1 MKKKIIA
8 LLLVLS
14 MTIAMGGMAASAELA
29 KHERVYIVADSN
41 GSVLSLTDSIRL
53 ENRDGTDE
61 ITDSTM
67 LNDVQNIGGDQSFT
81 QEGNSIVWQ
90 AMGENIS
97 YQGTSDKT
105 PDVLPIVR
113 FTLDGKEVT
122 ASELSE
128 EKGDAT
134 VTVEYRSARDV
145 PTLTVTALV
154 LPESGVSDL
163 KTENA
168 AVLEEAGYRALV
180 GWSVTGADESLK
192 LPVSFHASF
201 RADHPDFSW
210 MMTFVSTDPIDRA
223 CREADSRIDLDVHAE
238 LDDAKALLTAMSDGV
253 TLPET
258 TGKTSEIGPK
268 VNELNDAL
276 TKLND
281 GAGDLA
287 DGAKSLSEGMGQLK
301 DGTNDLNNG
310 AQQLLTGTGTLRD
323 GANDLNSG
331 ALELLDGTAAL
342 KGGAFDLNNGTKAL
356 AEGAAALAAGAKEAE
371 AGAQQLYAALE
382 QIADGSSQV
391 NDGASRLADGSG
403 TLLQGLSDADAGAG
417 QLQSGLGTL
426 TAENDALNQGAQ
438 KIFAVILENTNSRI
452 AASGLESAGIVIP
465 ELTEDNYAVVLS
477 QVLEQLNPDA
487 LEAASVAAAEG
498 IVRPQVEA
506 KTADIRAAVE
516 AEVKNSVLTAVLKS
530 AQVDLSAEE
539 YNQAVQWGQIP
550 AEQNAAIQA
559 TVTEQMESE
568 AVKEK
573 IEQAVQA
580 QIDQLVSENVQKA
593 LASDQTAS
601 AKLAAAQDAFDSL
614 SSLKEQLDQINAF
627 VTGLQEYT
635 AGVSR
640 VEAGA
645 SGLRAGI
652 GQLKEGA
659 DALAGG
665 AQALSE
671 GTASLNNGILQV
683 TAGSAALQEGT
694 ESLSDGAEKLS
705 GGATTLDDGAARLA
719 TGAQSLHDGMGRLSD
734 GTAQLSGGAQDLYDG
749 VKELAN
755 GTSRLYDG
763 AQELCDG
770 SETLRNGAEELQEEG
785 TQKLLDEIYSAEK
798 EASEQL
804 MKYLEDDLENAL
816 DIFEDMRDKSA
827 LGGFD
832 LRNDGIEMDTVY
844 IIRTDLEA

>member
-14 MTIAMGGMAASAELA
+14 MTIAMGGMAASAEPA
-29 KHERVYIVADSN
+29 KHERVYVVADSGGN
-41 GSVLSLTDSIRL
+41 VLSLTDSIRL
-53 ENRDGTDE
+53 ENRDGSDE

-128 EKGDAT
+128 GKGDAT

-145 PTLTVTALV
+145 PALAVTALV

-180 GWSVTGADESLK
+180 GWSVTGADEALK

-310 AQQLLTGTGTLRD
+310 AQQLLTGTGTLRE

-342 KGGAFDLNNGTKAL
+342 KDGALDLNNGTKAL

-417 QLQSGLGTL
+417 RLQSGLGQL
-426 TAENDALNQGAQ
+426 TAENNALNQGAQ

-452 AASGLESAGIVIP
+452 AASGLERAGIVIP
-465 ELTEDNYAVVLS
+465 ELTADNYAVVLS
-477 QVLEQLNPDA
+477 QVLEQLSPDA
-487 LEAASVAAAEG
+487 VKAAAVAAAEG

-539 YNQAVQWGQIP
+539 YTQAVQWGQIP

-559 TVTEQMESE
+559 AVTEQMDSE
-568 AVKEK
+568 AVKGK

-635 AGVSR
+635 AGVSQ

-645 SGLRAGI
+645 SGAQGDQDDLVSIGTIGLIKAINTYDPDKKIRLSSYASRCIENEILMYFRSAKKRAQDI
-652 GQLKEGA
+652 
-659 DALAGG
+659 
-665 AQALSE
+665 
-671 GTASLNNGILQV
+671 SLNEAIDTDKDGNPLTLLDILAVDDSILDELDMKLNSRKLGQFITEELGEREKRIIILRYGLNGKKPMTQKDV
-683 TAGSAALQEGT
+683 AALLGISRSYVSRIET
-694 ESLSDGAEKLS
+694 KALRVLRKRFE
-705 GGATTLDDGAARLA
+705 
-719 TGAQSLHDGMGRLSD
+719 
-734 GTAQLSGGAQDLYDG
+734 
-749 VKELAN
+749 
-755 GTSRLYDG
+755 TSSNL
-763 AQELCDG
+763 
-770 SETLRNGAEELQEEG
+770 
-785 TQKLLDEIYSAEK
+785 
-798 EASEQL
+798 
-804 MKYLEDDLENAL
+804 
-816 DIFEDMRDKSA
+816 
-827 LGGFD
+827 
-832 LRNDGIEMDTVY
+832 
-844 IIRTDLEA
+844 

>member
-14 MTIAMGGMAASAELA
+14 MTIAMGGMAASAEPA
-29 KHERVYIVADSN
+29 KHERVYVVADSGGN
-41 GSVLSLTDSIRL
+41 VLSLTDSIRL
-53 ENRDGTDE
+53 ENRDGSDE

-128 EKGDAT
+128 GKGDAT

-145 PTLTVTALV
+145 PALAVTALV

-180 GWSVTGADESLK
+180 GWSVTGADEALK

-210 MMTFVSTDPIDRA
+210 MMAFVSTDPIDRA

-310 AQQLLTGTGTLRD
+310 AQQLLTGTGTLRE

-342 KGGAFDLNNGTKAL
+342 KDGALDLNNGTKAL

-371 AGAQQLYAALE
+371 AGTVAVRTRSGEDLGAMSLDDFAAK
-382 QIADGSSQV
+382 
-391 NDGASRLADGSG
+391 
-403 TLLQGLSDADAGAG
+403 
-417 QLQSGLGTL
+417 LQS
-426 TAENDALNQGAQ
+426 E
-438 KIFAVILENTNSRI
+438 I
-452 AASGLESAGIVIP
+452 
-465 ELTEDNYAVVLS
+465 
-477 QVLEQLNPDA
+477 
-487 LEAASVAAAEG
+487 
-498 IVRPQVEA
+498 
-506 KTADIRAAVE
+506 
-516 AEVKNSVLTAVLKS
+516 
-530 AQVDLSAEE
+530 
-539 YNQAVQWGQIP
+539 
-550 AEQNAAIQA
+550 
-559 TVTEQMESE
+559 
-568 AVKEK
+568 KEK
-573 IEQAVQA
+573 
-580 QIDQLVSENVQKA
+580 K
-593 LASDQTAS
+593 
-601 AKLAAAQDAFDSL
+601 
-614 SSLKEQLDQINAF
+614 
-627 VTGLQEYT
+627 
-635 AGVSR
+635 
-640 VEAGA
+640 
-645 SGLRAGI
+645 
-652 GQLKEGA
+652 
-659 DALAGG
+659 
-665 AQALSE
+665 
-671 GTASLNNGILQV
+671 
-683 TAGSAALQEGT
+683 
-694 ESLSDGAEKLS
+694 
-705 GGATTLDDGAARLA
+705 
-719 TGAQSLHDGMGRLSD
+719 
-734 GTAQLSGGAQDLYDG
+734 
-749 VKELAN
+749 
-755 GTSRLYDG
+755 
-763 AQELCDG
+763 
-770 SETLRNGAEELQEEG
+770 
-785 TQKLLDEIYSAEK
+785 
-798 EASEQL
+798 
-804 MKYLEDDLENAL
+804 
-816 DIFEDMRDKSA
+816 
-827 LGGFD
+827 
-832 LRNDGIEMDTVY
+832 
-844 IIRTDLEA
+844 